1 MKRIR
6 INYIHVGKIIS
17 NLSNVCKTALRQ
29 HIGNTIESLRVWFLS
44 MRCLIIIHSLGQLN
58 RVTR

>member
-29 HIGNTIESLRVWFLS
+29 HIGNTIESLRVVS
-44 MRCLIIIHSLGQLN
+44 EYAVSDYHAQL
-58 RVTR
+58 RAT